1 MSALEIHTI
10 PPSLIFC
17 MFCFCFSETAF
28 YLVAGTSP
36 YSSCSPGLNLQQFFC
51 LSLPILGRQAQAAL
65 NYSKRDIRSSTSA
78 ILHAQLGDGGH
89 ATKPCKQT
97 NKTKTQTQPASVAL
111 STRSQRN
118 DQGSPAA
125 QPEAVPYNQNGEF
138 IHTLWDC
145 SGLVCVPGGINSQSK
160 ALGPEKKT
168 SN

>member
-1 MSALEIHTI
+1 MFSPPTEQILHSVYLLHPPAVPEKREMSSNAPTLNFLLTHRLCVLNKAQRLCVCPGDPHY

-17 MFCFCFSETAF
+17 MFCFCFLETAF

-65 NYSKRDIRSSTSA
+65 NYSKRDIRFSTSA

-97 NKTKTQTQPASVAL
+97 YYPTTELYP
-111 STRSQRN
+111 
-118 DQGSPAA
+118 
-125 QPEAVPYNQNGEF
+125 
-138 IHTLWDC
+138 H
-145 SGLVCVPGGINSQSK
+145 
-160 ALGPEKKT
+160 
-168 SN
+168 